1 MGKLYSVLMM
11 DVNVIFDVL
20 HGILGEGLL
29 YHGTMALTGFL
40 LTLLGGKILK
50 MFLNTTGRRL
60 ITKTKSDLD
69 DKILEIVLSP
79 LMAVFAITGAYFG
92 MRELRKGFS
101 PDNAL
106 VTTLIGNADAV
117 LFILSSLILTVVFV
131 RITKTIVVHMMEGY
145 SKKHQT
151 SLHHALTPL
160 LNRVLTFVIA
170 ALAIIVVMDHF
181 GQNANSLLTL
191 LGAGSLALGLAAQ
204 DTISNMIS
212 GFVIMIDR
220 PFHIG
225 DRIKIPTGEEGDVYE
240 IGMRSTTLLD
250 FDNNLIIV
258 PNNDLIRTRIV
269 NYSYPSP
276 EHRVVVDVSAAFG
289 TDIDAMKSLMIEAA
303 ENHPEVLPE
312 PVPEAY
318 LVNLGESSMQYK
330 LICRVGSFRRKFGV
344 GEDLRIAIYRK
355 MMAEHI
361 EIPLPQHVIHFKELP
376 QQGVTSPKGASTS

>member
-1 MGKLYSVLMM
+1 MGKFYSVLMI

-20 HGILGEGLL
+20 HGVLGEGLL
-29 YHGTMALTGFL
+29 YHGTMAITGFL

-50 MFLNTTGRRL
+50 VFLNTTGRRL

-117 LFILSSLILTVVFV
+117 LFILSSLIITVVLV
-131 RITKTIVVHMMEGY
+131 RITKTVVVHMMEGY
-145 SKKHQT
+145 SKKTQT
-151 SLHHALTPL
+151 SLHHVLTPL

-170 ALAIIVVMDHF
+170 ALSIIVVMDHF

-204 DTISNMIS
+204 DTLSNMIS

-250 FDNNLIIV
+250 FDNNLIVV

-303 ENHPEVLPE
+303 QNHPEVLLE

-344 GEDLRIAIYRK
+344 GEDLRIAIYKK

-361 EIPLPQHVIHFKELP
+361 EIPLPQHVIHVKELP
-376 QQGVTSPKGASTS
+376 QSGITSPKGASTS